1 MASPSGSQG
10 PPRSKHQNRDRG
22 RRGHMVTC
30 TPRKHRGTKAPP
42 PPSSQPCPSCPCRP
56 PAKPSWEARGEGPGG
71 AEAPESR
78 SREPG
83 GSERGGQE
91 AGGGP
96 LPVASTLSV
105 WAGKGPLLVQ
115 TSAGSLPAAWAL
127 RRVGEGARGPR
138 GSWAGFWGM
147 KGTFQGG
154 LGKRGS
160 RHEATEILHVWQAA
174 GSAALLDCDIP
185 AGGGEGGWR
194 ALGPQGPSPPVLIT
208 LPSGLCVCV
217 RP

>member
-1 MASPSGSQG
+1 MFPLSVSRLHRPGMASPSGSQG

-30 TPRKHRGTKAPP
+30 TPGSTGGRRPRPLP
-42 PPSSQPCPSCPCRP
+42 PPSLALPAPVAHRP
-56 PAKPSWEARGEGPGG
+56 NPAGRRGAGG
-71 AEAPESR
+71 LVVPRPPESR

-185 AGGGEGGWR
+185 GGGGEGGW
-194 ALGPQGPSPPVLIT
+194 
-208 LPSGLCVCV
+208 
-217 RP
+217 

>member
-1 MASPSGSQG
+1 MFPPSVSRLHRPGMASPSGSQG
-10 PPRSKHQNRDRG
+10 LRG
-22 RRGHMVTC
+22 QSTRTGTGEGGVTWS
-30 TPRKHRGTKAPP
+30 HAPP
-42 PPSSQPCPSCPCRP
+42 EGQGDEGPTPSLLPASPFLPLSPT
-56 PAKPSWEARGEGPGG
+56 AKPSWEARGGGPGG

-83 GSERGGQE
+83 DSERGGQE

-185 AGGGEGGWR
+185 GGGGEGGW
-194 ALGPQGPSPPVLIT
+194 
-208 LPSGLCVCV
+208 
-217 RP
+217 